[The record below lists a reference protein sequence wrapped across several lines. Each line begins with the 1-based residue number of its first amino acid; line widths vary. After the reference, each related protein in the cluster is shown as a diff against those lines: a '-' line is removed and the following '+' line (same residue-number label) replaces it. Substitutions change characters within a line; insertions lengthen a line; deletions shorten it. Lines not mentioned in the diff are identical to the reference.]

1 MVDSVYDFSDFAYVA
16 RDPVTRMH
24 KCHVF
29 RCEVPAKHVA
39 NTLKEICSRLA
50 KERKNKTPSPD
61 KPNDSSLHALEL
73 IAEKGKGMRRF
84 TLCFMLYAL
93 YI

>member
-29 RCEVPAKHVA
+29 R
-39 NTLKEICSRLA
+39 CSRLA